1 MMTDKD
7 YGTARYCLEA
17 AHRHGASDARV
28 TLTRS
33 TEDLVATLNG
43 EVDRVTRCA
52 DSSISVA
59 LFVDG
64 RYGTF
69 STNKL
74 GEADLDDFIARAAD
88 IVRMLAPD
96 PCRRLPDAARCAES
110 AKNGN
115 ELQTSDPSYADITPG
130 DRIRTALDACAWG
143 RSEGEGWTL
152 ESEEGEYSDSIYEM
166 LILDT
171 QGLECRHCET
181 NCDYGVEVTIV
192 DCGGNRYSGY
202 YWHSTPYRAEL
213 QWQDCGGRAVANA
226 VAQIGSKPALS
237 GRYNMVLDSEVASK
251 AVTPLLNALAGY
263 NLQQDNSFLCGALGS
278 KVFPE
283 GLTLVD
289 LPHIPRN
296 SCSKLFD
303 SEGVATQERTIIG
316 RGVVQTY
323 FLNTY
328 MAGKMGAEPTC
339 EEAVRPKVE
348 PWPKPGL
355 DRGAIMAM
363 CGEGILVTEF
373 NGGNCN
379 VATGD
384 FSYGV
389 SGFLFKDGKIVRP
402 VSEMLATGNFLTL
415 WQGMVAAGEDARPC
429 MSKLIPTLAFANVD
443 FSG

>member
-1 MMTDKD
+1 MTEKD
-7 YGTARYCLEA
+7 SRLARYCLEA
-17 AHRHGASDARV
+17 ARRHGASDARV

-33 TEDLVATLNG
+33 TEDLVATLDG
-43 EVDRVTRCA
+43 EVDRITRCE
-52 DSSISVA
+52 DSSVSLA

-74 GEADLDDFIARAAD
+74 DEADLDDFIARAAD

-96 PCRRLPDAARCAES
+96 PCRRLPDPDRCARDAVS
-110 AKNGN
+110 GN
-115 ELQTSDPSYADITPG
+115 ELQTADPSYADITPE

-152 ESEEGEYSDSIYEM
+152 ESEEGEYSDSLYEV
-166 LILDT
+166 LVLDT
-171 QGLECRHCET
+171 QGLECRHSET
-181 NCDYGVEVTIV
+181 NCDYGVEVTIA
-192 DCGGNRYSGY
+192 DSKGNRYSGY
-202 YWHSTPYRAEL
+202 HWHSTPYRAEL

-237 GRYNMVLDSEVASK
+237 GRYNMVLDSDVASK
-251 AVTPLLNALAGY
+251 AVSPVLNALAGY
-263 NLQQDNSFLCGALGS
+263 NLQQDNSFLRGTLGS

-283 GLTLVD
+283 GLTLTD
-289 LPHIPRN
+289 LPHVPRN

-303 SEGVATQERTIIG
+303 SEGVATRERKIID
-316 RGVVQTY
+316 RGVVSTY

-328 MAGKMGAEPTC
+328 MAGKTGLEPTC

-355 DRGAIMAM
+355 DRDAIMAM

-415 WQGMVAAGEDARPC
+415 WQGLLAAGDDARPC
-429 MSKLIPTLAFANVD
+429 MSKLIPTLAFENVD